1 VKKSNKF
8 VYGTETIREEIHNIF
23 QILSSGRNA
32 ILAKHSSCWCR
43 EIQSENGDI
52 CVVELPSGNQDEKQ
66 QTSFDDFYET
76 LRNSK
81 EILFR

>member
-1 VKKSNKF
+1 M
-8 VYGTETIREEIHNIF
+8 E
-23 QILSSGRNA
+23 GRNA
-32 ILAKHSSCWCR
+32 IFAKYSSSWCR

-52 CVVELPSGNQDEKQ
+52 CVVELAACNQEEKQ
-66 QTSFDDFYET
+66 IGFDDFYET